1 MQTLGQRLYQ
11 LRQDKGL
18 ARTALA
24 IKIGVSKT
32 AIKNWEDDENV
43 PKIEYLKLLA
53 DYFHCSIDY
62 LLRDESKENLPKKV
76 EEQKIPVLNKSDVL
90 SIDADSKLPYWL
102 IINDDS
108 MSPTFDLQ
116 HLVLIDPA
124 LPPQPGDYV
133 VAIDDN
139 EQVLFRK
146 WRDCGIDDTRGQN
159 YSQLVALNPDFPT
172 LDSRFTEFVVCGV
185 ATEHRIKLK

>member
-24 IKIGVSKT
+24 MKIGVSKT
-32 AIKNWEDDENV
+32 AIKNWEDNDNI
-43 PKIEYLKLLA
+43 PKTEYLKLLA
-53 DYFHCSIDY
+53 DYFHCDINY
-62 LLRDESKENLPKKV
+62 LLRGESKENLSKQAK
-76 EEQKIPVLNKSDVL
+76 EQRTPVLSKSDVL
-90 SIDADSKLPYWL
+90 SIDTDSKQLYWL
-102 IINDDS
+102 IIDDDS

-124 LPPQPGDYV
+124 LLPQPGDYV
-133 VAIDDN
+133 VGINDD
-139 EQVLFRK
+139 QVLFRK

-159 YSQLVALNPDFPT
+159 YSQLVALNLDYPT